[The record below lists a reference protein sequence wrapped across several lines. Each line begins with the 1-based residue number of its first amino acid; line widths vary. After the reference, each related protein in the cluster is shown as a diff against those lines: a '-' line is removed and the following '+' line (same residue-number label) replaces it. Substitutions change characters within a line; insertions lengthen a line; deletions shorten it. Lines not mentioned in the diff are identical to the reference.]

1 MSAGFKVV
9 SFCWNKSEK
18 ICVPLIELY
27 SIIVYDFFGGKDE
40 HIPFLLLLS
49 SNDIKHL
56 MKLNDTSY

>member
-27 SIIVYDFFGGKDE
+27 SIIVYDFWGEKMNISLFYCY
-40 HIPFLLLLS
+40 LAVMT
-49 SNDIKHL
+49 SNI
-56 MKLNDTSY
+56 